1 MNNFKLLFAIF
12 FLNFYISTYCQVNKI
27 DTSFES
33 ASIKHEYENAYQS
46 NVYNSEIKEFDSIY
60 INNYNLIFSKTDSI
74 FIPSDNNNISENICD
89 SIYNGYKCGLELEK
103 KLSKKFEKN
112 FKRKGKELLLF
123 LDNKDTI
130 KLIDEYDLDFMEN
143 ILGYTFKNYF
153 EDIAYYLVSMF
164 PYEGQYNLLINKK
177 NGFEKIIIGE
187 PYISPSLKN
196 IVVINCFPAY
206 SVNGLQLINVEKD
219 SLVSEFILSPQFSYN
234 FEKSDTSN
242 IDWGPVSMKWLAN
255 NKMILKIKY
264 RISDELIRIN
274 DKFVRFERNNSWLLL
289 TIKSL

>member
-153 EDIAYYLVSMF
+153 EDIGYYLVSMF